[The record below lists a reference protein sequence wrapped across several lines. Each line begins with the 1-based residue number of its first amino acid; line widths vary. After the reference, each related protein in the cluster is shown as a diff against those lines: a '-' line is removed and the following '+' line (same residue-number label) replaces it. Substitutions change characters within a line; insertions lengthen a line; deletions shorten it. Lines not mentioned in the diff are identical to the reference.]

1 MCGRYV
7 SPDQAA
13 VERAFHLSR
22 RQSGALFERRFNVF
36 PSATV
41 AILRYSSALKE
52 VQLDA
57 ARWGLV
63 PHWWKQD
70 VLPDRT
76 NHIARLEEAPS
87 KPMWRDAWSRARCLI
102 PAEGWYEWQVVEH
115 TDPVTGEVK
124 QAKQPHFV
132 RRVDGRLFCFA
143 GLRSYWN
150 HPQTGEQLLSCAV
163 LTAAAQGSLA
173 GIHERTPAVLPES
186 SYASWLDPKLTD
198 PEKVRPIVETRAA
211 PEEFIHYKVRPLVN
225 DAKAEGPDL
234 VEPLLTAPSP

>member
-41 AILRYSSALKE
+41 PILRYSSALKE

-70 VLPDRT
+70 ALPDRT

-150 HPQTGEQLLSCAV
+150 HPQTGERLLSCAV